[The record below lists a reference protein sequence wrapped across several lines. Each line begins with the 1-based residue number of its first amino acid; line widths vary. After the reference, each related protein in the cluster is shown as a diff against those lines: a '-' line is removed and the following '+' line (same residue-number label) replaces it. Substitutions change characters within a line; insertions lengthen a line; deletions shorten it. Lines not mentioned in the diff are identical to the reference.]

1 MKAGGDEACVR
12 RQAASA
18 IRVIE
23 RLEAF
28 EEATHRP
35 KGVVMLNMLRG
46 RSGEADEL
54 LDDLGADSE
63 RCSSLLSQ
71 AKAALKLAEAG
82 DMGAAATAES
92 LLLQHR
98 KLMSV
103 HLDKEDTLLHS
114 HTALLLTAE
123 EWATVVSSIS
133 KEVRAARE
141 RERRR
146 PPLHRQVPKFAS

>member
-1 MKAGGDEACVR
+1 
-12 RQAASA
+12 
-18 IRVIE
+18 
-23 RLEAF
+23 
-28 EEATHRP
+28 
-35 KGVVMLNMLRG
+35 MLNMLRG

-54 LDDLGADSE
+54 LGELDAESE

-71 AKAALKLAEAG
+71 AKAALKLAEVG
-82 DMGAAATAES
+82 DMGAAAKAES
-92 LLLQHR
+92 LLQQHR

-133 KEVRAARE
+133 KEVRAAKE

-146 PPLHRQVPKFAS
+146 PPLHRQVSKFAS